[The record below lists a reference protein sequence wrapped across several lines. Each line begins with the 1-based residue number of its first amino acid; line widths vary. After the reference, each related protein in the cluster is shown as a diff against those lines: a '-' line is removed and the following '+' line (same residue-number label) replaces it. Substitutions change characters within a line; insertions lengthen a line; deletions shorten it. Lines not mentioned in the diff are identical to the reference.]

1 MIRHLVLAGVG
12 PGHFRFL
19 QGLLKKRSADI
30 AITVITRQLRTIA
43 PAALLRAVAG
53 RQPLDECGELIAPLL
68 RQVNVN
74 WLDHQVQ
81 ALDPAARVLLMDD
94 GRELRFD
101 WLSLEPEPAHVR
113 EFIERD
119 LPGARAN
126 GLFLRPLEAFCKLW
140 PRVAEMAALSPLRV
154 AVICGGAGGPAATVP
169 ATVPAALPV
178 ALPAA
183 LPAAVTAGDWPQE
196 KFAIELALAVR
207 QAFKGSAV
215 TLITGGPPLAAQ
227 TSPALQRA
235 IQQALKRCQVTV
247 LTDAAIK
254 LQSGE
259 VMLQSGAR
267 LACDV
272 PLLAVQAQPHALLAG
287 SGLALNDAGDI
298 DLDGAQRS
306 TSHTPILACDSSA
319 PAARRLAVSLQAVA
333 DGKTPAAPRQTLGP
347 GRSGRD
353 HKPGAGLQ
361 ILRCGNGQRIVS
373 FGPWAWRSRLLG
385 AVIEWAAER

>member
-140 PRVAEMAALSPLRV
+140 PRVAEMAALRPLRV

-169 ATVPAALPV
+169 V

-183 LPAAVTAGDWPQE
+183 LPAAVTAGAWPQE

-333 DGKTPAAPRQTLGP
+333 DGKTQVAPRHALAP
-347 GRSGRD
+347 GRGQG
-353 HKPGAGLQ
+353 HGAGAVSSAQ
-361 ILRCGNGQRIVS
+361 ILRCGNGQWIVS